1 MLTRKLVLLIAVLL
15 FAGTL
20 QAAQQ
25 TIYVGTSADKKSL
38 DTNFGN
44 AQANFV
50 ELYGWVNQGV
60 KTTSTPVFVGTDLG
74 VASTTTG
81 LLRFFGN
88 SKAYSFGIFSLGA
101 DTPSVGWRLPSTM
114 PGGTY
119 LISADVNGY
128 LDYVDPAT
136 LGSSLTSLPTADNQ
150 IIQATGVGTYGWT
163 SSVAGLIDDAAGN
176 GDVDKLLSADRV
188 VDLIAASGGSFT
200 PDTFP
205 AYEDS
210 AHTSGIAWNSTTLAV
225 YDTATA
231 KWLTV
236 ALTDS
241 LDPTP
246 SSYIV
251 DEEFE
256 TGSIPS
262 GWSAGNT
269 VTWNYATSPAPLFGS
284 YSVYPADSTSY
295 AIASFTAANEIY
307 VTFAMQQSGADIN
320 LEVLRLYNGTT
331 SLGNT
336 LIGSDGSLRSIA
348 TGGTSSN
355 GGAAD
360 LAYVTTTYIK
370 TRFITN
376 GTSNTT
382 VTTWSSLDGYTWV
395 LESSCT
401 NGTGTLPVDVI
412 KLRGGSG
419 SSRVFDRVKISTTDI
434 DDAR

>member
-1 MLTRKLVLLIAVLL
+1 MLAISKAISNAVGKSYARGNRVGMVTPQASLGPEAFSFTDVTGVEVSTVTESNAITVAGVTAIVHFLVTGGTAQVNGAGSWLASGAVSN
-15 FAGTL
+15 GD
-20 QAAQQ
+20 
-25 TIYVGTSADKKSL
+25 TIKVRGTSSA
-38 DTNFGN
+38 
-44 AQANFV
+44 
-50 ELYGWVNQGV
+50 EYGTAVNV
-60 KTTSTPVFVGTDLG
+60 VL
-74 VASTTTG
+74 
-81 LLRFFGN
+81 N
-88 SKAYSFGIFSLGA
+88 INGIS
-101 DTPSVGWRLPSTM
+101 
-114 PGGTY
+114 
-119 LISADVNGY
+119 
-128 LDYVDPAT
+128 
-136 LGSSLTSLPTADNQ
+136 
-150 IIQATGVGTYGWT
+150 
-163 SSVAGLIDDAAGN
+163 
-176 GDVDKLLSADRV
+176 
-188 VDLIAASGGSFT
+188 
-200 PDTFP
+200 DTF
-205 AYEDS
+205 S
-210 AHTSGIAWNSTTLAV
+210 ITTA
-225 YDTATA
+225 A
-231 KWLTV
+231 
-236 ALTDS
+236 
-241 LDPTP
+241 P

-284 YSVYPADSTSY
+284 YSVYPANSTSY

-360 LAYVTTTYIK
+360 LAYATTTYIK

-419 SSRVFDRVKISTTDI
+419 SSRIFDRVKISTTDI